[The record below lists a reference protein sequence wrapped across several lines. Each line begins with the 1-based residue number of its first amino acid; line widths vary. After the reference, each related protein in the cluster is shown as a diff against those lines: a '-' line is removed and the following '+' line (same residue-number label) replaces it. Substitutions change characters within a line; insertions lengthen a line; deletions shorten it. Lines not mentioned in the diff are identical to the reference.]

1 MHEIGSRKR
10 NQPAPSHIIF
20 EALTQPNRDP
30 QRPWLLLLDD
40 EVPPKVLR
48 TRHPD
53 MVVWSSLWT
62 KRPDA
67 VIRFDLPGDK
77 SGCGTDMSWTLEVVE
92 PVPDHR
98 LVGHMRKRLN
108 ELINANLRYSF
119 GQ

>member
-10 NQPAPSHIIF
+10 NQPAPPHVIF

-30 QRPWLLLLDD
+30 QRRWLILLED
-40 EVPPKVLR
+40 EVAPKVVR
-48 TRHPD
+48 ATHPD
-53 MVVWSSLWT
+53 TVVWSSLWQ

-67 VIRFDLPGDK
+67 VIRFELPKDEG
-77 SGCGTDMSWTLEVVE
+77 GYGTDLRWTLEVEE
-92 PVPDHR
+92 PVPDDA

-108 ELINANLRYSF
+108 ELVNANLRFTF